1 MNMPQ
6 QRPTPAVMQAT
17 DMSSMICY
25 ECQKLWFGAGA
36 RSRATCE
43 CPDCGSRLMLSEAT
57 RRSEPQGAAAR

>member
-1 MNMPQ
+1 
-6 QRPTPAVMQAT
+6 
-17 DMSSMICY
+17 MSSMICY